1 MSSHSS
7 DATPKWSPAR
17 PLDDR
22 ACVPVR
28 SYRWLSPRIRSP
40 SARWRSS
47 TASSSFSSPAP
58 DPAGLWQRLNP
69 ALERQKLPIAASA
82 ASGEPRSR
90 TSRCGFGDRRVTD
103 TPVPRGIGIVGL
115 ARCRSRAAHGRSGRH
130 ERWSAARRGPGR
142 RAARTRRRG
151 GSFLKPRRPRAE
163 GIDESPEPCCLP

>member
-69 ALERQKLPIAASA
+69 ALERQKLPICRL
-82 ASGEPRSR
+82 SGERGTEESNLALRFWRPPCYRYTSSPRDR
-90 TSRCGFGDRRVTD
+90 HCRPRRVQ
-103 TPVPRGIGIVGL
+103 I
-115 ARCRSRAAHGRSGRH
+115 ARRTRSLGAPRAAGGSP
-130 ERWSAARRGPGR
+130 ARPGAPGR
-142 RAARTRRRG
+142 ADPPTRGAFPKAAAPACRR
-151 GSFLKPRRPRAE
+151 
-163 GIDESPEPCCLP
+163 D